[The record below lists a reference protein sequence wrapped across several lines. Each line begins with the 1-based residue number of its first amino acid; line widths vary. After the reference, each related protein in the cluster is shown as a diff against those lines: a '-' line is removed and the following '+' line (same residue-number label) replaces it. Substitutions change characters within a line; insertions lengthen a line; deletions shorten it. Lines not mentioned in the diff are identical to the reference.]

1 MEGVGQVNG
10 NGRPSV
16 RTRLLATGLVLVV
29 AGLPLSACTEVETET
44 TAGYEPSKLEPV
56 KGKGEDAVRVT
67 FTSEGAKRIGLETA
81 TVQETA
87 DHEVVPY
94 AALVY
99 DPEGKTYV
107 YTSSRSRS
115 FLREPVKVA
124 RIAGDRV
131 VLSEGPP
138 VGTEV
143 VTVGAAEVYGT
154 ELEIASS
161 H

>member
-1 MEGVGQVNG
+1 
-10 NGRPSV
+10 V
-16 RTRLLATGLVLVV
+16 RTRLLATGLALIV
-29 AGLPLSACTEVETET
+29 AGLPLSACTEVETEP
-44 TAGYEPSKLEPV
+44 AVGYEPSKLEPV
-56 KGKGEDAVRVT
+56 KGEGEDAVRVT

-81 TVQETA
+81 TVQATG

-107 YTSSRSRS
+107 YTSPKPLSY
-115 FLREPVKVA
+115 LRKPVKVD
-124 RIAGDRV
+124 RIDGDRV
-131 VLSEGPP
+131 ALSEGPP

-161 H
+161 G